1 MLLTHRFLM
10 FLPADVYLQDAIMVE
25 IIAMDKQNSV
35 LMSVETA
42 GHLMSEEQL
51 RKMIDT
57 WAVEVQKTLELL

>member
-1 MLLTHRFLM
+1 
-10 FLPADVYLQDAIMVE
+10 MVE
-25 IIAMDKQNSV
+25 IIAIEKQNSV

-42 GHLMSEEQL
+42 GHLMSEEQI